1 VVVEYLSCLFVRLY
15 FGVLSYRQLFYRR
28 GIGALILFIVVIR
41 QGDYQL
47 LIFGSGRGAKV

>member
-1 VVVEYLSCLFVRLY
+1 MVVEYLSCLFVRLY

-28 GIGALILFIVVIR
+28 GIRALILFIEVIR

-47 LIFGSGRGAKV
+47 LIFGSGCGAKV